1 MRTQFTGIARAAESF
16 RPATACS
23 GHAASAALQCAIRHT
38 FTQARCAG
46 LADLTKLG
54 VFVVASDGLRML
66 KTLIFGFLLG
76 VVGTVAAAYYVPVV
90 DQHRESSVIS
100 VATNGGNTE
109 SFRINIPT
117 DRIMVGA
124 PKQAEPLPPGLR
136 WPADEMFDGVRVEL
150 FKVRNTLDAVVGV
163 ASRMVADSDAIEDSV
178 EWVLHLPARGTF
190 YVTMPVQPQDGVRR
204 VGTLRA
210 GTREFGPM
218 QGKVSERWVPNTDAD
233 EVDAPDGYIELETSF
248 VGAFSDDV
256 TETALREGTL

>member
-1 MRTQFTGIARAAESF
+1 
-16 RPATACS
+16 
-23 GHAASAALQCAIRHT
+23 
-38 FTQARCAG
+38 
-46 LADLTKLG
+46 
-54 VFVVASDGLRML
+54 ML

-76 VVGTVAAAYYVPVV
+76 IVGTVAAAYYVPVV

-100 VATNGGNTE
+100 VAPNGGNTE

-124 PKQAEPLPPGLR
+124 PRQADPLPPGLN
-136 WPADEMFDGVRVEL
+136 WPADELFDGVRVEL
-150 FKVRNTLDAVVGV
+150 FKLRNTEDAVVGV
-163 ASRMVADSDAIEDSV
+163 ASRMVADSNTIEDSV

-190 YVTMPVQPQDGVRR
+190 YAAMPVQPADGVRR

-218 QGKVSERWVPNTDAD
+218 QGQVSERWVANTDKD

-248 VGAFSDDV
+248 VGTFSEDV
-256 TETALREGTL
+256 TETALQEGAL

>member
-1 MRTQFTGIARAAESF
+1 
-16 RPATACS
+16 
-23 GHAASAALQCAIRHT
+23 
-38 FTQARCAG
+38 
-46 LADLTKLG
+46 
-54 VFVVASDGLRML
+54 ML
-66 KTLIFGFLLG
+66 KTVIFGFLLG
-76 VVGTVAAAYYVPVV
+76 IVGTVAAAYYVPVV

-100 VATNGGNTE
+100 VAPNGGNTE

-124 PKQAEPLPPGLR
+124 PKQAEPLPPGLN
-136 WPADEMFDGVRVEL
+136 WPADELFDGVRVEL
-150 FKVRNTLDAVVGV
+150 FKLRNSADAVVGV
-163 ASRMVADSDAIEDSV
+163 ASRMVADSNAIEDSV

-190 YVTMPVQPQDGVRR
+190 YVAMPAQAVDGARR
-204 VGTLRA
+204 IGTLRA
-210 GTREFGPM
+210 GTREFSPM